1 MSESKRIDVA
11 DVLRGFAIM
20 GIFLIHTI
28 EHFNFY
34 SFPEVEN
41 EWLKFTDKAI
51 WDSVFFVF
59 SGKAYGIFALLFGF
73 SFFIQ
78 DNNRM
83 EKGADF
89 RPRFAWRLVLLFL
102 WGTINAMFF
111 TGEILVFFSIMGFV
125 LLFVCRLSSKVV
137 FIIATILMLQPFEW
151 YKLISALMNPD
162 YVAGESMVGYYF
174 GEAYKVQMNGTFLE
188 TVKMNLGAGQ
198 MANFSYAWEYGR
210 VFQTASLFM
219 FGMLV
224 GRAGLFL
231 NTEDNLRF
239 WKKALI
245 ISILCFF
252 PLSGL
257 VNLIP
262 QFIDK
267 GPVLSSLKIILNPLA
282 NLMFMV
288 FIVSLIINLYYTT
301 KFHKILGKLAPYGM
315 MSLTAYITQSIVG
328 SFLFYNWGLGLHDKL
343 SITFS
348 FLLGI
353 VLFLLQYSFAC
364 WWMKRHKHGPLEYI
378 WRKATW
384 IGAKNDK

>member
-1 MSESKRIDVA
+1 MNELKRIDVA
-11 DVLRGFAIM
+11 DVLRGFAVM

-34 SFPEVEN
+34 SFPKVDN

-83 EKGADF
+83 QKGFDF
-89 RPRFAWRLVLLFL
+89 RPRFAWRLILLFI
-102 WGTINAMFF
+102 WGNINAMFF

-125 LLFVCRLSSKVV
+125 LLFVCRLSTKTV

-151 YKLISALMNPD
+151 YKLIYALLNPD
-162 YVAGESMVGYYF
+162 YIAGESLVSYYF
-174 GEAYKVQMNGTFLE
+174 GEAYKVQMNGNFLE
-188 TVKMNLGAGQ
+188 TVKMNLKEGQ
-198 MANFSYAWEYGR
+198 LANFSYAWEYGR

-224 GRAGLFL
+224 GRTKLFL
-231 NTEDNLRF
+231 NTEENLRF
-239 WKKALI
+239 WRKALI

-257 VNLIP
+257 VNLLP
-262 QFIDK
+262 QFIENEGALK
-267 GPVLSSLKIILNPLA
+267 SLKIVLNPLA
-282 NLMFMV
+282 NLMFMI
-288 FIVSLIINLYYTT
+288 FIVSLIINLYYSTN
-301 KFHKILGKLAPYGM
+301 FHNILGKLAPYGK
-315 MSLTAYITQSIVG
+315 MSLTAYVTQSMIG

-343 SITFS
+343 CITYS

-353 VLFLLQYSFAC
+353 VLFLIQYSFAC

-378 WRKATW
+378 WRRATW
-384 IGAKNDK
+384 IGAKNI

>member
-1 MSESKRIDVA
+1 MNEPKRIDVA
-11 DVLRGFAIM
+11 DVLRGFAVM

-34 SFPEVEN
+34 SFPKVDN

-83 EKGADF
+83 QKGFDF
-89 RPRFAWRLVLLFL
+89 RPRFAWRLILLFI
-102 WGTINAMFF
+102 WGNINAMFF

-125 LLFVCRLSSKVV
+125 LLFVCRLSTKTV

-151 YKLISALMNPD
+151 YKLIYALLNPD
-162 YVAGESMVGYYF
+162 YIAGESLVSYYF

-188 TVKMNLGAGQ
+188 TVKMNLKEGQ
-198 MANFSYAWEYGR
+198 LANFSYAWEYGR
-210 VFQTASLFM
+210 FFQTASLFM

-224 GRAGLFL
+224 GRTKLFL
-231 NTEDNLRF
+231 NTEENLRF
-239 WKKALI
+239 WRKALI

-257 VNLIP
+257 ANLLP
-262 QFIDK
+262 QFIENEAALK
-267 GPVLSSLKIILNPLA
+267 SLKIILNPLA
-282 NLMFMV
+282 NLMFMI
-288 FIVSLIINLYYTT
+288 FIVSLIINLYYSTN
-301 KFHKILGKLAPYGM
+301 FHKILGKLAPYGK
-315 MSLTAYITQSIVG
+315 MSLTAYVTQSMIG

-343 SITFS
+343 CITYS
-348 FLLGI
+348 FLLGV
-353 VLFLLQYSFAC
+353 VLFLIQYSFAY

-384 IGAKNDK
+384 IGAKEI